1 MNRRKIWEVDIDIIG
16 PISIAGMQLKLLLQ
30 NTIHKQIEL
39 NREQLI
45 KYTKAFWIIWA
56 QKINGTFLI
65 VGLTACMR
73 SVAVS
78 RTEAKR
84 LLPKRLMRYLFCF
97 RVYQQYRGAF

>member
-1 MNRRKIWEVDIDIIG
+1 MHWMRFYHT
-16 PISIAGMQLKLLLQ
+16 GMQLKLLLQ

-39 NREQLI
+39 NRAQLI
-45 KYTKAFWIIWA
+45 KYTRAFLIILV
-56 QKINGTFLI
+56 QRINGKFLM

-73 SVAVS
+73 SVVVS

-84 LLPKRLMRYLFCF
+84 LLLKRLMRYLLYF